1 MAPPIGDFKG
11 EMALSRANT
20 NSRRREN
27 VELGNDAGRAR
38 FAVTKLI
45 VVFLLFASPH
55 VAESRSLNL
64 DQALGLAMKQSP
76 TIRQAQYNL
85 EVQELNLDA
94 QNAALKS
101 QFSLSV
107 TPYSYSKDRQFYE
120 PESKWL
126 DQEDTES
133 SLQFTVSQP
142 IRWTD
147 GTLSLVSN
155 VRYLESSSDE
165 IRFSSDGLGGPSTE
179 AVSTSRTSYSSNLYL
194 SLSQPLFTY
203 NRTQLQLRELELALE
218 NARLNYSIRKLELES
233 QVTQSFYDL
242 YRMEQSVQISREEL
256 ANTEESYGI
265 IRNKVEAGISAEEEL
280 YQAELN
286 LANSRASLESDLVN
300 LANARDDFKIQL
312 GIGLSESIE
321 VMAEIDKFIV
331 DVNLQ
336 KAIEKGLEYSL
347 ELQEHQISIENAQA
361 DLIRAGSQNEFRGT
375 AELTYGL
382 TGTDSEL
389 ENLYDSPTKTQRVS
403 LTLNIPLWD
412 WGEKGARMEAS
423 RTQIESAELNRDEQI
438 KQIELSIKKAY
449 RNLINQETQVEI
461 AEQNVRNAQLTYEI
475 NLERYRNGDISSKE
489 IGEYQT
495 QLSREK
501 LNRIAAL
508 INYRIALLNLKIQSL
523 WNFQSDTP
531 VLDID

>member
-1 MAPPIGDFKG
+1 M
-11 EMALSRANT
+11 SRANT
-20 NSRRREN
+20 VSRPREKHG
-27 VELGNDAGRAR
+27 LGNNSGDARW
-38 FAVTKLI
+38 I
-45 VVFLLFASPH
+45 VANAIVAFLLLASPH
-55 VAESRSLNL
+55 AAESRSLNL
-64 DQALGLAMKQSP
+64 DQALDLAMEQSP

-94 QNAALKS
+94 QNASLKS

-133 SLQFTVSQP
+133 SLQFTVAQP

-147 GTLSLVSN
+147 GTLSLISN

-165 IRFSSDGLGGPSTE
+165 IQFSSDGIPGVSTI
-179 AVSTSRTSYSSNLYL
+179 STSRTSYSSNLYL

-242 YRMEQSVQISREEL
+242 YRMEQSVEISREEL
-256 ANTEESYGI
+256 ANTEESYNI

-312 GIGLSESIE
+312 GIDLSDSVE
-321 VMAEIDKFIV
+321 VMAEIEKFIV

-347 ELQEHQISIENAQA
+347 ELQQHQISIENAEA

-382 TGTDSEL
+382 TGIDSEL
-389 ENLYDSPTKTQRVS
+389 DNLYDSPTKTQRVS

-423 RTQIESAELNRDEQI
+423 RTQIESTKLNRDEQI

-523 WNFQSDTP
+523 WDFRSDTP